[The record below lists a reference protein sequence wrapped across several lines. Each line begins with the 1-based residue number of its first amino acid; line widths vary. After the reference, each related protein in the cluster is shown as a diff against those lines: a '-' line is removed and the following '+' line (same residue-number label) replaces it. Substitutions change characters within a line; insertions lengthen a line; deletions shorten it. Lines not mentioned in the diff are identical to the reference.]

1 MGEIWVKM
9 LRKQKQLMVPIIPA
23 WLPWLAEKCE
33 TRFLV
38 PQGGT
43 TGGGGSLVAM
53 LQADLVA
60 AGDDRLVMRRDL

>member
-23 WLPWLAEKCE
+23 WLPWLAEKYE

-43 TGGGGSLVAM
+43 TGGASLVAM